1 MYIADEDVE
10 NKKKE
15 IKETRIPYCTVRI
28 LSTELSTKSSTMP
41 AYPNKPLSA
50 QLYWFI
56 VSLLRPQFAGTIE
69 FHVNRGY
76 RFFSSKTTIRRPKTI
91 EFYRFWKKLL

>member
-41 AYPNKPLSA
+41 AYPNKPQSA
-50 QLYWFI
+50 QLY
-56 VSLLRPQFAGTIE
+56 
-69 FHVNRGY
+69 
-76 RFFSSKTTIRRPKTI
+76 
-91 EFYRFWKKLL
+91 